1 MHETQ
6 ASTSRV
12 HLPEMH
18 RAGYV
23 RGMTIPNTLSRAC
36 FSILDGEHVRVLWSD
51 LEAAFD
57 LEGLAANPPLALI
70 RNVLVRCGAPAWVW
84 DAEAQI
90 DQVGVMFRRASS
102 RSAA

>member
-1 MHETQ
+1 MHETRT
-6 ASTSRV
+6 STSRV

-23 RGMTIPNTLSRAC
+23 RGMTTSNTLSRAC
-36 FSILDGEHVRVLWSD
+36 FTILDGEHVRVLWSD

-57 LEGLAANPPLALI
+57 LEGLAANSPLVLI

-90 DQVGVMFRRASS
+90 DQVGVMFTRAWSW
-102 RSAA
+102 SAA

>member
-1 MHETQ
+1 MHEART
-6 ASTSRV
+6 STSRV

-23 RGMTIPNTLSRAC
+23 RGMTNPNTLSRAC